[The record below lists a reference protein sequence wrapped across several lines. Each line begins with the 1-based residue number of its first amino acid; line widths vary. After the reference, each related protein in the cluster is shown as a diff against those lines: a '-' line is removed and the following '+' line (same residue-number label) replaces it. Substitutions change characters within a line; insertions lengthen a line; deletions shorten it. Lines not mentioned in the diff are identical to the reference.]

1 MTDHSA
7 APSPAPT
14 PAPTFVAPPAPGR
27 TNALAIVSFVTSLL
41 GMGLVGVICGHIS
54 LVQIRKSLEAGRGLA
69 IAGLIIGYL
78 ELLGALIIIVL
89 LAIFGAAFFAHYG
102 DYYYG
107 RSIYS

>member
-14 PAPTFVAPPAPGR
+14 PTVVAPAAPAR
-27 TNALAIVSFVTSLL
+27 TNALAIVSFVTSLI

-54 LVQIRKSLEAGRGLA
+54 LSQIRKSLEAGRGLA